1 MTIKDVRK
9 AQPRFNVAYCR
20 KLNLQKWGEGNLY
33 PQELRNV
40 INSSRNG
47 RTCVD
52 RKAAYIEGNGLTSAV
67 LSAFICN
74 IAGDA
79 VDDVLHSIAED
90 VAYYDAFALHVNY
103 DVLGRIVGVAHVP
116 FERCRLAEPDSY
128 GVVREVLLHPD
139 WLGETTR
146 NGKRVRLT
154 EEYVERFPVF
164 DPRPAV
170 VTREIEL
177 AGGIDEYRGQIAYIS
192 RNGRN
197 CYTMP
202 IADVIIPDMSTD
214 EGLSTVSHRNV
225 RCNFTPAGMLVLKRG
240 QGANNENDDTAEQ
253 VARLQGDEKTGKIL
267 VAEIDTPEDRPE
279 FVSFSGENY
288 DKAFTETAKDVVDNI
303 YAVFNQEGFAR
314 LRTGSIGFTGD
325 LINDVKVEYA
335 QQVKRYQRMISRILK
350 AVFENWAPGAPY
362 VSAADVEIEP
372 LYKSANE
379 TTDSTL

>member
-1 MTIKDVRK
+1 MTIKDIK
-9 AQPRFNVAYCR
+9 KPKERFEVAYCR
-20 KLNLQKWGEGNLY
+20 RLSVQQWGDNNLY

-52 RKAAYIEGNGLTSAV
+52 RKAAYVEGNGLASQA
-67 LSAFICN
+67 LSAFVCN

-79 VDDVLHSIAED
+79 VDDVLHAISED

-103 DVLGRIVGVAHVP
+103 DVQGRIVSVAHVP
-116 FERCRLAEPDSY
+116 FEQCRLAEPDSY

-139 WLGETTR
+139 WVGNTTR
-146 NGKRVRLT
+146 NGNRVRVN
-154 EEYVERFPVF
+154 EEAVERFPVF
-164 DPRPAV
+164 DPRPGV
-170 VTREIEL
+170 VMREIER
-177 AGGIDEYRGQIAYIS
+177 AGGIDGYRGQIVYIS
-192 RNGRN
+192 RAGRN
-197 CYTMP
+197 AYPMP

-214 EGLSTVSHRNV
+214 EGLATISHRNV
-225 RCNFTPAGMLVLKRG
+225 RCNFTPAGMLILKRG
-240 QGANNENDDTAEQ
+240 QGANSDNDDTAEQ

-267 VAEIDTPEDRPE
+267 VAEIDTPEDKPE
-279 FVSFSGENY
+279 FVNFSGENY

-335 QQVKRYQRMISRILK
+335 QQVKRYQRMISRTLK
-350 AVFENWAPGAPY
+350 VIFENWASGAPY
-362 VSAADVEIEP
+362 AGAADVEIEP
-372 LYKSANE
+372 LYQATNE
-379 TTDSTL
+379 ATDYTR